1 MSVVYR
7 CSAGSQREPRSVLRT
22 GQDDGTGSMAGEQPR
37 MDSVGV
43 RLRQLAADLGEVFAW
58 YFQRLGLGRF
68 KHRRAGW
75 APFVLVLAAIVAF
88 AGAGVVWVTSPY
100 WNKKVIT
107 AAPRNVGVIPVVVQE
122 SPSPAAYISP
132 YRIEIPKLGATA
144 AIVDVNVLNNS
155 ELDVPLNPKVV
166 GWWKGGAKPGAA
178 KGTAILDGHINYAG
192 VEGVLAQINILN
204 PGDQVY
210 VYGFRSDKTKTRL
223 TFTITG
229 VRTYNKQRLPY
240 QQIFDQTSVSR
251 LALVT
256 CGGPFD
262 ASTGNYE
269 DNIVAFAVPTPTTS
283 APAQ

>member
-1 MSVVYR
+1 
-7 CSAGSQREPRSVLRT
+7 
-22 GQDDGTGSMAGEQPR
+22 MAGEQPK
-37 MDSVGV
+37 VAPLGV
-43 RLRQLAADLGEVFAW
+43 RLRLLAADLGTVLGWYLQRFKQLAADLGEVFGW
-58 YFQRLGLGRF
+58 YLRRF

-75 APFVLVLAAIVAF
+75 APFALVVAAIVAF

-107 AAPRNVGVIPVVVQE
+107 AAPRNVGVIPVLAQR
-122 SPSPAAYISP
+122 SPSPSPLAYVSP
-132 YRIEIPKLGATA
+132 YRVEIPKLSATA
-144 AIVDVNVLNNS
+144 PIVDVNVLNNS
-155 ELDVPLNPKVV
+155 ELDVPLNPKIV
-166 GWWKGGAKPGAA
+166 GWWQGGAKPGAA

-192 VEGVLAQINILN
+192 VQGVLAQINLLN

-210 VYGFRSDKTKTRL
+210 VYGFRPDKTKTRL

-229 VRTYNKQRLPY
+229 VRTYNKQQLPY
-240 QQIFDQTSVSR
+240 QQIFDQSSVSR

-269 DNIVAFAVPTPTTS
+269 DNIVAFAVPTPTPTTS
-283 APAQ
+283 AAQ